1 MWEIVTTAEYKR
13 WFRTL
18 KAQDQARLLRTV
30 DRLRSEGPILSRPN
44 ADAVRGSSHSNMK
57 ELRPTQTLR
66 VFYAFDTQQRAVLL
80 CGGDKAVSK
89 KEEVWYK
96 KMIRRADVIFRDHL
110 TNMGRSQPH
119 GGA

>member
-1 MWEIVTTAEYKR
+1 MWEVVTTAEYQK
-13 WFRTL
+13 WFGTL

-30 DRLRSEGPILSRPN
+30 DRLRTEGPILSRPN
-44 ADAVRGSSHSNMK
+44 ADTVKGSSYSNMK

-89 KEEVWYK
+89 REEVWYK
-96 KMIRRADVIFRDHL
+96 KMIRRADAMFRDHNA
-110 TNMGRSQPH
+110 NMGGSQPRRRE
-119 GGA
+119 